1 MKKVKLF
8 IPFIF
13 PVLILFFGLIIYK
26 IMGYEPNFY
35 TIAVNIGVAYF
46 LSPRLKKIKKQNS
59 TQTQVTWLFY
69 KKVI

>member
-1 MKKVKLF
+1 
-8 IPFIF
+8 
-13 PVLILFFGLIIYK
+13 
-26 IMGYEPNFY
+26 MGYEPNFY
-35 TIAVNIGVAYF
+35 TIAVNIGVASF